1 MKHLEQC
8 LCGRRELVF
17 QSEFKGDTD
26 ELFLTARHSGMIE
39 GCKRLGKKVVVVL
52 ISGRALAIE
61 PDLAVSDAFIAAWLP
76 GSEGGG
82 VADFLYAADGFRPVG
97 KSPYAWPRAVEDLP
111 LAIDDERALIPFGFG
126 LEDY

>member
-1 MKHLEQC
+1 MVAETAVVVVGEQPYA
-8 LCGRRELVF
+8 
-17 QSEFKGDTD
+17 EFKGDTD
-26 ELFLTARHSGMIE
+26 KLFLTDRHSEMIRD
-39 GCKRLGKKVVVVL
+39 CRQLGKKTVVVL

-82 VADFLYAADGFRPVG
+82 VADFLYAANGFRPVG
-97 KSPYAWPRAVEDLP
+97 KSPYGWPRKVKDLP